1 MLFVGERRRSKWRP
15 GAIRARDVR
24 AADCRRNRRN
34 VSRTKLVLPRQSFRW
49 IRRRRRLPSE
59 TSQRAERAIKHSE
72 HSERSNQIVQL
83 WIAL

>member
-24 AADCRRNRRN
+24 AADLQEKPTKRVKNKAGSPETV
-34 VSRTKLVLPRQSFRW
+34 VSLDPTKAATQR
-49 IRRRRRLPSE
+49 
-59 TSQRAERAIKHSE
+59 TSQRAERATKHSE

>member
-24 AADCRRNRRN
+24 AADLQEKPTKRVKNKAGSPETVVSLDPTKTAATQRN
-34 VSRTKLVLPRQSFRW
+34 
-49 IRRRRRLPSE
+49 IA
-59 TSQRAERAIKHSE
+59 AERAIKHSE